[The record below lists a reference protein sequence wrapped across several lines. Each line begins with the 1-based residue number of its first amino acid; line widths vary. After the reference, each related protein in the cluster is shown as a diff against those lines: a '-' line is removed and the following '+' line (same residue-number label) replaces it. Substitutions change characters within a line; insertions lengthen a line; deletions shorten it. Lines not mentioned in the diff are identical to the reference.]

1 MRPIRTLI
9 VDDEPAARAGM
20 RQLLASDPEIVVA
33 GECAGGDEAVRAI
46 RDAAPDL
53 VFLDVQMPEL
63 DGFDVLREVG
73 VARGPAVVFVTAYDQ
88 YALRAFDVHAIDYL
102 LKPFTDDRFREAL
115 GRAKQQ
121 VRQGHLGELSE
132 RLAVLLEQLGDAQR
146 PAGANGP
153 APAAPSTSTTPT
165 TPTLAIPPAAPAR
178 EARPTYLER
187 LVVKSAGKVTLL
199 RVDEIEWIDAE
210 GDYVRIHVGK
220 AWHLLRETMK
230 NLEARLDPTRFV
242 RIHRSTIVNLE
253 RVKELQPFFRGEY
266 VVVLNGGTTLKLSR
280 GYRDTLEARLGR
292 AI

>member
-1 MRPIRTLI
+1 MRAIRTLI

-20 RQLLASDPEIVVA
+20 RELLAADPEILVT
-33 GECAGGDEAVRAI
+33 GECASGEEAVAAI
-46 RDAAPDL
+46 REAAPDL

-63 DGFDVLREVG
+63 DGFDVLRAVG
-73 VARGPAVVFVTAYDQ
+73 VAGAPAVVFVTAYDQ

-132 RLAVLLEQLGDAQR
+132 RLAVLLEQLGDAQATTR
-146 PAGANGP
+146 ANGLAP
-153 APAAPSTSTTPT
+153 APPAP
-165 TPTLAIPPAAPAR
+165 PTLSVPSGNAVRALEP
-178 EARPTYLER
+178 RPTYLER